1 MSLASGP
8 VRVTLD
14 RLTPADLVEAFGFL
28 DHDPVLNVYMLALLL
43 RDSFGRAQDEY
54 WAARR
59 DGRLAGL
66 LYLGVPSGAVLP
78 VGEDLEALQRLGDL
92 ARERVERLPRRFQV
106 VGARAAMGPFVERFA
121 RTGLVPRLDRM
132 QIYMSLTPERLRP
145 FERLPEL
152 RPAVPADL
160 ALVHESGALLRAEE
174 LEEDPRLVDPAA
186 YRRRAE
192 EECRDGYTLLWVA
205 PDGLRFRASVSALT
219 ADAAQVSGV
228 YTPPSQ
234 RGRGF
239 ARRGMSEVCMRLFER
254 SRAVCLFVNDFN
266 APAIAVY
273 RRIGFVD
280 HAAWRSLFYDTSR

>member
-14 RLTPADLVEAFGFL
+14 RLTPADLVEAFAFL
-28 DHDPVLNVYMLALLL
+28 DHDPILNVYMLALLL

-106 VGARAAMGPFVERFA
+106 VGARGAVGPFIERFA
-121 RTGLVPRLDRM
+121 RSGLVPRLDRA
-132 QIYMSLTPERLRP
+132 QIYMSLMPEQLRP
-145 FERLPEL
+145 FDRLPEL
-152 RPAVPADL
+152 RPAVPADFEMI
-160 ALVHESGALLRAEE
+160 HESGALLRAEE
-174 LEEDPRLVDPAA
+174 LEEDPRSVDPAA

-192 EECRDGYTLLWVA
+192 EECRDGYTVVWMA
-205 PDGLRFRASVSALT
+205 DDALRFRASVSALT

-228 YTPPSQ
+228 YTPVAQ
-234 RGRGF
+234 RGRGY
-239 ARRGMSEVCMRLFER
+239 AKRGMSELCTRLFAR
-254 SRAVCLFVNDFN
+254 SRGVCLFVNDFN
-266 APAIAVY
+266 APAIAAY
-273 RRIGFVD
+273 RHIGFVD
-280 HAAWRSLFYDTSR
+280 HAPWRSLFYDAAR

>member
-14 RLTPADLVEAFGFL
+14 RLTAGDLVDAFAFL

-59 DGRLAGL
+59 EGRLAGL

-78 VGEDLEALQRLGDL
+78 VGEDPEALQRLGEL

-106 VGARAAMGPFVERFA
+106 VGTRAAVGPFLERFA
-121 RTGLVPRLDRM
+121 RSGLQPRLDRA
-132 QIYMSLTPERLRP
+132 QIYMSLVPEALRP
-145 FERLPEL
+145 FDRLPEL
-152 RPAVPADL
+152 RPAAPADL
-160 ALVHESGALLRAEE
+160 DLVHESGALLRAEE
-174 LEEDPRLVDPAA
+174 LEEDPRNVDPAA

-192 EECRDGYTLLWVA
+192 EECRDGYTLLWVGA
-205 PDGLRFRASVSALT
+205 DGLRFRASVSALT

-228 YTPPSQ
+228 YTPPAQ
-234 RGRGF
+234 RGRGY
-239 ARRGMSEVCMRLFER
+239 ARRGMSELCARLLER
-254 SRAVCLFVNDFN
+254 SRNVCLFVNDFN

-280 HAAWRSLFYDTSR
+280 HAAWRSLFYDSSR

>member
-8 VRVTLD
+8 IGVTLD
-14 RLTPADLVEAFGFL
+14 RLTAGDLVDAFAFL

-78 VGEDLEALQRLGDL
+78 VGEDPEALQRLGEL

-106 VGARAAMGPFVERFA
+106 VGTRTAVGPFLERFA
-121 RTGLVPRLDRM
+121 RSGLTPRLDRM
-132 QIYMSLTPERLRP
+132 QIYMSLTAEALRP
-145 FERLPEL
+145 IERLPEL

-160 ALVHESGALLRAEE
+160 EIVYESGALLRAEE
-174 LEEDPRLVDPAA
+174 LEEDPRNVDPAA

-192 EECRDGYTLLWVA
+192 EECRDGYTLLWIA
-205 PDGLRFRASVSALT
+205 ADGLRFRASVSALT

-228 YTPPSQ
+228 YTPPAQ
-234 RGRGF
+234 RGRGY
-239 ARRGMSEVCMRLFER
+239 ARRGMVELCRRLFER
-254 SRAVCLFVNDFN
+254 SRNVCLFVNDFN

-280 HAAWRSLFYDTSR
+280 HAAWRSLFYDSSH

>member
-14 RLTPADLVEAFGFL
+14 RLTPADLVEAFAFL

-59 DGRLAGL
+59 EGRLAAL

-78 VGEDLEALQRLGDL
+78 VGDDLEALQRLGDL
-92 ARERVERLPRRFQV
+92 ARERAERLPRRFQV
-106 VGARAAMGPFVERFA
+106 VGARDAVGPFIERFA

-132 QIYMSLTPERLRP
+132 QIYMSLAPERLRP
-145 FERLPEL
+145 FDRLAEL
-152 RPAVPADL
+152 RPAGSADL
-160 ALVHESGALLRAEE
+160 DLVHESGALLRAEE
-174 LEEDPRLVDPAA
+174 LEEDPRQVDPAA

-192 EECRDGYTLLWVA
+192 EECRDGYTLLWVGA
-205 PDGLRFRASVSALT
+205 DGLRFRASVSALT

-228 YTPPSQ
+228 YTPPAQ
-234 RGRGF
+234 RGRGN
-239 ARRGMSEVCMRLFER
+239 ARRGMSELCTRLFER

-280 HAAWRSLFYDTSR
+280 HAPWRSLFYDASR